1 MEHAQVFTTLMNTIA
16 ILAIIASEL
25 ISIRARSTRGKVTQ
39 SDLNLQSFILIPVAI
54 LSAFSLLSLISLF

>member
-54 LSAFSLLSLISLF
+54 LSAFSLLTLISLF